1 MCFFKQKAA
10 YEVRISDWSSDVCSS
25 DLGPDLRERPGPGVA
40 AGGRRTGGPKR
51 DVLDSSGDD
60 HLDRTGPTGETEGGR
75 RRSRAGDGGRRRP
88 DTGRGILCHQ
98 GESSGG
104 GAGRRP
110 AGPIHGV
117 PILDEVVGP
126 ARRREATGTPKP
138 LIGGA

>member
-51 DVLDSSGDD
+51 DVLDSRGDA

-75 RRSRAGDGGRRRP
+75 RRSRAGAGVRRRP
-88 DTGRGILCHQ
+88 DPGRGILCQ
-98 GESSGG
+98 DRTRVMSGKSVSIRVDLV
-104 GAGRRP
+104 GR
-110 AGPIHGV
+110 G
-117 PILDEVVGP
+117 ILKENKSKQSYG
-126 ARRREATGTPKP
+126 
-138 LIGGA
+138 